1 MNHLETMHVPYQ
13 LVELSRNLGKARN
26 GLPINR
32 LVEVTA
38 SRGCRP
44 GDARPDSDRKCH
56 SNDLEQRTG
65 VRCSI
70 VLLTQNQTRIY
81 WFSGLKVWM
90 PPSVFEHTPAGS
102 TRTTASSSAQKARI
116 PVWFTDS
123 GTATIV

>member
-1 MNHLETMHVPYQ
+1 MHVPYQ
-13 LVELSRNLGKARN
+13 LGELSRNLGKARN

-32 LVEVTA
+32 LVDVTA
-38 SRGCRP
+38 SRGCSLR
-44 GDARPDSDRKCH
+44 GAKGHSDRKCQFA
-56 SNDLEQRTG
+56 NDLEQRTG